1 VRHIAIFFAIL
12 ASLTNSCLA
21 VPKVGPSAPFQLT
34 RDEQQ
39 NVDRLLARWEQWNA
53 GARTFDCRFKRW
65 VYDGVFGPPNE
76 ARFVELGSIKYA
88 APDRCLWQVY
98 GAEKDGK
105 TVPIDDAR
113 MEHWAFDGK
122 SIIEWQH
129 ARREI
134 IEHRL
139 PADTQTSRIV
149 SGPLTFPFS
158 TLGWL
163 FLGGPPS
170 DAGGPVPF
178 SAKAKDLKE
187 LYYIRQIAPLS
198 EPKDQIRLEAYP
210 RTRMSAAFF
219 QRLEIIFHAADMSPH
234 AMKLVQPNGK
244 DSVVYQFYDVAV
256 NAASSSIDD
265 PFHPAVPYGWQ
276 KKLAEEPKPGVS
288 LLEPHIGAP

>member
-1 VRHIAIFFAIL
+1 MMRTMWGIVL
-12 ASLTNSCLA
+12 SLLTASCTS
-21 VPKVGPSAPFQLT
+21 VPKTPPKPPFQLT
-34 RDEQQ
+34 HEEEQ
-39 NVDRLLARWEQWNA
+39 NVDRLLARWEQWNT
-53 GARTFDCRFKRW
+53 GVKTYDCKFKRW
-65 VYDGVFGPPNE
+65 VYDGVFGP
-76 ARFVELGSIKYA
+76 ADRAQYVEFGSIKYA
-88 APDRCLWQVY
+88 APNRCLWQVY

-105 TVPIDDAR
+105 AVPIDDGR

-122 SIIEWQH
+122 SIIEWRH
-129 ARREI
+129 TRREI

-139 PADTQTSRIV
+139 PADIQASRII

-163 FLGGPPS
+163 FLGDPPS

-187 LYYIRQIAPLS
+187 HYCIRQLASPS

-210 RTRMSAAFF
+210 RTRMSAACF
-219 QRLEIIFHAADMSPH
+219 QRVELIFQAADMSPR

-244 DSVVYQFYDVAV
+244 DSVVYEFYDVAV
-256 NAASSSIDD
+256 NAPLVSSDD
-265 PFHPAVPYGWQ
+265 PFHPTVPSGWQ
-276 KKLAEEPKPGVS
+276 KKIAEDPKPGTS